1 MIFPAGN
8 ARIRARIRAR
18 VRGARH
24 RAAAALVAALMTA
37 SCSAEPEF
45 SPPNVKPV
53 EASIAGLSAFFTR
66 ECVDQRD
73 LVWAKA
79 EASRREDSCGGLLVG
94 DGEAGDCR
102 QSVSDHVYWTVPTST
117 HATVLIKM
125 TWDTPTD
132 KTATCSIAVSDALK
146 TQLESVA
153 TSFASHR
160 PLVPRDGQLT
170 DGKMWISPNG
180 SERALAFF
188 HREQVPPEMR
198 FDMLGQWAGRDNA
211 LERHHPHELEYGEH
225 LYF

>member
-8 ARIRARIRAR
+8 ARIR
-18 VRGARH
+18 GARYSVAATLLAVLM
-24 RAAAALVAALMTA
+24 AAA
-37 SCSAEPEF
+37 CSPEPEF
-45 SPPNVKPV
+45 SPPDAKPV
-53 EASIAGLSAFFTR
+53 QASIAGLSALFAR

-73 LVWAKA
+73 LEWAKA
-79 EASRREDSCGGLLVG
+79 EANRRADSCGGLLVG

-117 HATVLIKM
+117 HATVLIKL
-125 TWDTPTD
+125 TWDFLTD

-146 TQLESVA
+146 NQLESVA
-153 TSFASHR
+153 TSFASQH
-160 PLVPRDGQLT
+160 PLVPKDGQLT
-170 DGKMWISPNG
+170 DGKMWISPKG

-211 LERHHPHELEYGEH
+211 LERRHPHELEYGEH
-225 LYF
+225 LFF